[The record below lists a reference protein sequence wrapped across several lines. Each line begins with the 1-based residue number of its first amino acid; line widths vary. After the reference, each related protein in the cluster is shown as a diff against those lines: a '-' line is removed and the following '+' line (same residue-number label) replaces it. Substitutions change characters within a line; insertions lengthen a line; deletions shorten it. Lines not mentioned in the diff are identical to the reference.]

1 MRFEV
6 AEQIVVHRIL
16 SLIATRSDGCLRWV
30 AGCYRRCTEEHF
42 RSSVVLHRLWKSLI
56 SDSSAAPPPMT
67 EMQNLVVN
75 YAVLAILCPEFFRS
89 RLEFAPHTDGAAELQ
104 AMLRLTDGAC
114 PQFVAAMLERIDE
127 EGGLQATVG
136 PVVTA
141 AAESVRGRSLTDMRA
156 KHSNAIIFISSF
168 KLAASVLA
176 TAPEFLPP
184 TAPWGFSAQASG
196 CGASGWQI
204 QNNSILGRLL
214 SPSPLDFGLASAGE
228 GSRNVYFSAAS
239 LRNVAQMAQS
249 TAAIRN
255 ELTGMH
261 DAVNQLVKN
270 LCKAGPEARR
280 CTFKWFASVIGANAG
295 RATISGQQLSMQ
307 LAGLPGMAKLLLET
321 RGLSS
326 AGFCVNV
333 FWALLL
339 LCEPIKVDRLSE
351 LDPMYIFRKSDPDS
365 GTLLE

>member
-168 KLAASVLA
+168 KNAYRAPNRPADAITGGAVRCDEEIRCACVNFCLRRRPKSQLLQPHRAEVVLFDRDGASVVIN
-176 TAPEFLPP
+176 TIRPETPAIGIGDRRAIHAVHSP
-184 TAPWGFSAQASG
+184 VHGKSVVAS
-196 CGASGWQI
+196 
-204 QNNSILGRLL
+204 
-214 SPSPLDFGLASAGE
+214 
-228 GSRNVYFSAAS
+228 
-239 LRNVAQMAQS
+239 
-249 TAAIRN
+249 
-255 ELTGMH
+255 
-261 DAVNQLVKN
+261 
-270 LCKAGPEARR
+270 
-280 CTFKWFASVIGANAG
+280 
-295 RATISGQQLSMQ
+295 
-307 LAGLPGMAKLLLET
+307 
-321 RGLSS
+321 
-326 AGFCVNV
+326 
-333 FWALLL
+333 
-339 LCEPIKVDRLSE
+339 
-351 LDPMYIFRKSDPDS
+351 
-365 GTLLE
+365 